1 MDETDFSYQIHEIL
15 IYLNIAK
22 LYEIYKGK
30 FFQTLNLNIKA
41 GSYRDMLTGTTKLML
56 TQENVL
62 YLRWC
67 NKSLLL
73 KSLRSLVTQFGFT
86 LLTLGKVY
94 C

>member
-1 MDETDFSYQIHEIL
+1 M
-15 IYLNIAK
+15 
-22 LYEIYKGK
+22 YKGK
-30 FFQTLNLNIKA
+30 FFLTLNLNMKA
-41 GSYRDMLTGTTKLML
+41 GSYGDVLTGTTKLML

-73 KSLRSLVTQFGFT
+73 KSLKSLVTQFGFT